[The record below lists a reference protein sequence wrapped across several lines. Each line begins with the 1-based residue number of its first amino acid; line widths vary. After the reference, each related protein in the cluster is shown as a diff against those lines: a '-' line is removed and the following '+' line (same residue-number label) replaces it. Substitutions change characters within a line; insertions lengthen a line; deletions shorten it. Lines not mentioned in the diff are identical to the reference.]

1 MRRRPL
7 SCADCSVS
15 PMRRPAASLA
25 QVAALAVLLPVVAGQ
40 GGNAG
45 AQSLAIV
52 ILGLAVAELE
62 GRLAWRVLRKELMA
76 GLLNG
81 LAIAVVTAL
90 AIFPWQRS
98 SSLALVIGLAMVVN
112 MMVAGLMGAGIPLV
126 LSAIG
131 RDPAQSSS
139 ILMTT
144 VTDVVGFASFLGFA
158 TLFSA

>member
-1 MRRRPL
+1 
-7 SCADCSVS
+7 
-15 PMRRPAASLA
+15 MRRPAASLA